1 MTFGRPASI
10 PASYVNADLPFP
22 FLLDE
27 ASDSSVSPSPTVEQ
41 VNSNNVPFFAAT
53 V

>member
-10 PASYVNADLPFP
+10 PGSYVNADEPLPY
-22 FLLDE
+22 LSDQALDS
-27 ASDSSVSPSPTVEQ
+27 ASPTVEQ

-53 V
+53 L

>member
-10 PASYVNADLPFP
+10 PGSYVNADEPLPFV
-22 FLLDE
+22 FDQ
-27 ASDSSVSPSPTVEQ
+27 DSGSASPTVEQ